1 MTKYAGVRPG
11 SFHSY
16 AIDILKN
23 EARPMSVDEIFQ
35 KISEYK
41 NSSSTR
47 PRNSL
52 VSVLL
57 RSQHI
62 TRVSVGMYELSK

>member
-1 MTKYAGVRPG
+1 MSKYTDLRSG

-16 AIDILKN
+16 AVKIL
-23 EARPMSVDEIFQ
+23 EDEDRSMSVDEIFT
-35 KISEYK
+35 KILEYK
-41 NSSSTR
+41 QSTSVR

-62 TRVSVGMYELSK
+62 TRVGIGMYALKK